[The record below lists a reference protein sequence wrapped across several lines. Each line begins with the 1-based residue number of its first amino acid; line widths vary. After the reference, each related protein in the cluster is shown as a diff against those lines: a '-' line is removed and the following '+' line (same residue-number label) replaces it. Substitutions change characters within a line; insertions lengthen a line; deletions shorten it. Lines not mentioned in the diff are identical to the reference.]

1 MAWIATKKGDP
12 KGLTGM
18 FYSGRQMRRKATG
31 LPPASPLQYC
41 NGLPIAT
48 RFALRAST
56 EVQSEKLPWVEAI
69 AAELSP
75 AKAYPAKSVVLSQG
89 TDESGVF
96 SPQGAFR
103 TSHRLVG
110 WQGNICD
117 EMPCKRRRQPSGS
130 TDKGRRGLAGFLN
143 LVHPVS
149 QVNGSECA
157 ELEAVYHVLGHGQTR
172 KAELCLKGFTN
183 AQRPPD
189 HPSHVR

>member
-1 MAWIATKKGDP
+1 MK
-12 KGLTGM
+12 
-18 FYSGRQMRRKATG
+18 MRRKA
-31 LPPASPLQYC
+31 LPCSPPRHLQYC
-41 NGLPIAT
+41 NGLPMTT
-48 RFALRAST
+48 RLCDLALSPRGSKK
-56 EVQSEKLPWVEAI
+56 SSPWVEAI

-157 ELEAVYHVLGHGQTR
+157 ELEAAPSCRQSMSKR
-172 KAELCLKGFTN
+172 SS
-183 AQRPPD
+183 PPSKPT
-189 HPSHVR
+189 HPKEMLRDPSSNG